1 MNKIIILLFILLF
14 KKLIIVLTCGHF
26 SGITSNNSSFTSP
39 CITISSSP
47 VTLDPHANLLPKNFA
62 ATFRSMSVI

>member
-1 MNKIIILLFILLF
+1 MKYRVFMII
-14 KKLIIVLTCGHF
+14 TCGHF

-47 VTLDPHANLLPKNFA
+47 VTLDPQANLLPKNLA
-62 ATFRSMSVI
+62 ATFKSMSEKKICYFFV